1 MILTDDI
8 KSLAPHQLRVVKER
22 AELSEKIDALEA
34 FCFGK
39 SIAVFD
45 SLDQRQ
51 QSLLTQQLD
60 AMKAYEYI
68 LGLRISYF

>member
-34 FCFGK
+34 FCFG
-39 SIAVFD
+39 SSTSVFG
-45 SLDQRQ
+45 SLDQRE
-51 QSLLTQQLD
+51 QSLLTKQLD
-60 AMKAYEYI
+60 AMKAYEHI
-68 LGLRISYF
+68 LSIRISHF